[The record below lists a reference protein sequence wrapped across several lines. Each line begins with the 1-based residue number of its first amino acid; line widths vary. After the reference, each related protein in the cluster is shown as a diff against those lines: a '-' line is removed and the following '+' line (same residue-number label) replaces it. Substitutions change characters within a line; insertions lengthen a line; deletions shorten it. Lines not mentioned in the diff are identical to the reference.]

1 MKTATPLVLGLALTL
16 TLSVPATGTVIYD
29 EARDGDLSDVAASP
43 TALALGAGSNRIV
56 GTAGVGL
63 SDVDFF
69 TLSLGAGLR
78 LDGLFLDGYA
88 GSNLSFIAV
97 QPGDEWTE
105 DVGGATAIDPANLL
119 GWTHFGPGDVGNDI
133 LASLGSGAGASGF
146 SPPLGSGVYTF
157 LVQETAPVSI
167 HYAFDFQVT
176 PVPEPPL
183 WALLGVGVV
192 LLARRLRAAPR

>member
-1 MKTATPLVLGLALTL
+1 MKTATLLVLGLAL

-29 EARDGDLSDVAASP
+29 EARDGDLSDLAASP

-63 SDVDFF
+63 GDVDFF

-105 DVGGATAIDPANLL
+105 GVGGAIDPANLL

-167 HYAFDFQVT
+167 RYAFDFQVT

-192 LLARRLRAAPR
+192 LLARRLRAASR